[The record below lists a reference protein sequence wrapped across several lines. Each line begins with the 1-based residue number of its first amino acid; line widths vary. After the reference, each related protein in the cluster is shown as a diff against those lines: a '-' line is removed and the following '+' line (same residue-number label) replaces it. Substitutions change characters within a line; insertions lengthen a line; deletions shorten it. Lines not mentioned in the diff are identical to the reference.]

1 MKKLLLTG
9 AFITAA
15 GIGFQDISLGHG
27 GTYRGPGDTVP
38 PGGGGGGGG
47 GAPSTPG
54 PGGPSSPGP
63 SGPSTPGPS
72 TPGAPAGSPGGRKGP
87 STSGGAPSGPD
98 LTVWQFWWGFN
109 KEPYLNLKSHI
120 HDGGTLTGSDDWFLG
135 QGEKTQAK
143 DALRPSEEVIR
154 NRVVPALLKALKTES
169 NNDILTGALIA
180 LAKIGD
186 ARDETGA
193 SAFEREFATF
203 LDHSSQEVAETAA
216 VAMGILA
223 NDASVPTLL
232 HLLRDDD
239 TGRRLVKANEVDY
252 RSRAF
257 AAYGLG
263 LIGYRTADNGVRQE
277 IVAGLMETMEG
288 ERLSTRDVKVG
299 ALIALGLVPL
309 DVADAEPLAGSE
321 FGQWT
326 VSRAKQ
332 IEYCLN
338 YFKDTDNHYM
348 IRAHAPTAMARLLGG
363 TSAEQ
368 KEPVASAMVE
378 ALGKHS
384 KTKQQV
390 QQTCVLALGAI
401 GDSDEDAI
409 DKEIRDTL
417 LRFSEDG
424 DVQSRNFCMVAL
436 AQVGGTPGRGAG
448 DPLAGEAQ
456 VRKALLKKLS
466 RGKSAVRP
474 WAGMAIGVLGRR
486 LIDNDQSYSSDA
498 AAALR
503 GKIAETKRPDEIGAY
518 CIGAGITGDEESKP
532 TVLKKLGEISQ
543 EDSRGY
549 IAVSLGLMNARDSIE
564 PIQEIVK
571 KSKYKAELLQQAA
584 IALGLLGDKD
594 LVPELVDM
602 LTGAKS
608 LASQAAISSALGFI
622 GDARSIDPLI
632 AMLQDTQIT
641 DRARGFAAVALGLVA
656 DKEDLPWN
664 AKIAVDINYRAST
677 STLTSASQGT
687 GILDIL

>member
-1 MKKLLLTG
+1 
-9 AFITAA
+9 
-15 GIGFQDISLGHG
+15 
-27 GTYRGPGDTVP
+27 
-38 PGGGGGGGG
+38 
-47 GAPSTPG
+47 
-54 PGGPSSPGP
+54 
-63 SGPSTPGPS
+63 
-72 TPGAPAGSPGGRKGP
+72 
-87 STSGGAPSGPD
+87 
-98 LTVWQFWWGFN
+98 
-109 KEPYLNLKSHI
+109 
-120 HDGGTLTGSDDWFLG
+120 
-135 QGEKTQAK
+135 
-143 DALRPSEEVIR
+143 
-154 NRVVPALLKALKTES
+154 VVPALLHALKTEN

-193 SAFEREFATF
+193 SAFEREFSRF
-203 LDHSSQEVAETAA
+203 LSSGSQEVAETAA

-232 HLLRDDD
+232 HLLQDSPL
-239 TGRRLVKANEVDY
+239 GRRLVEGNEVSY
-252 RSRAF
+252 RTRAF

-263 LIGYRTADNGVRQE
+263 LIGFRTADNTIRQQ
-277 IVAGLMETMEG
+277 IVAGLIETLEAQ
-288 ERLSTRDVKVG
+288 RLSTRDVKVG
-299 ALIALGLVPL
+299 ALIGLGLVPL
-309 DVADAEPLAGSE
+309 DIAEAEPYAESAY
-321 FGQWT
+321 GQWT
-326 VSRAKQ
+326 TSRAKQ
-332 IEYCLN
+332 IEYCLAFFN
-338 YFKDTDNHYM
+338 DKERHYM
-348 IRAHAPTAMARLLGG
+348 IRAHAPTAMARLLDGA
-363 TSAEQ
+363 TAEL
-368 KEPVASAMVE
+368 KEPVASALIE

-384 KTKQQV
+384 KTKQQI

-401 GDSDEDAI
+401 GDADEDPI
-409 DKEIRDTL
+409 DEEIRATL

-424 DVQSRNFCMVAL
+424 DVQSRNFCMIAL
-436 AQVGGTPGRGAG
+436 AQVGGTPGRGEG
-448 DPLAGEAQ
+448 DPLAGEQQ

-466 RGKSAVRP
+466 RGKNAMRP
-474 WAGMAIGVLGRR
+474 WAGLALGVQGRT
-486 LIDNDQSYSSDA
+486 LIDNDRSYSADA

-503 GKIAETKRPDEIGAY
+503 AKIMETKRPDEIGAY

-532 TVLKKLGEISQ
+532 VVLKKLHEISQ

-549 IAVSLGLMNARDSIE
+549 IAVALGLMNARDAIE

-602 LTGAKS
+602 LTEAKS

-632 AMLQDTQIT
+632 DMLQNSQIT

-656 DKEDLPWN
+656 DKEELPWN

-677 STLTSASQGT
+677 STLTSPSQGT

>member
-1 MKKLLLTG
+1 
-9 AFITAA
+9 
-15 GIGFQDISLGHG
+15 
-27 GTYRGPGDTVP
+27 
-38 PGGGGGGGG
+38 
-47 GAPSTPG
+47 
-54 PGGPSSPGP
+54 
-63 SGPSTPGPS
+63 
-72 TPGAPAGSPGGRKGP
+72 
-87 STSGGAPSGPD
+87 
-98 LTVWQFWWGFN
+98 VWQFWWGFN

-154 NRVVPALLKALKTES
+154 NRVVPALLHALKTEN

-193 SAFEREFATF
+193 SAFEREFSRF
-203 LDHSSQEVAETAA
+203 LSSGSQEVAETAA

-232 HLLRDDD
+232 HLLQDSPL
-239 TGRRLVKANEVDY
+239 GRRLVEGNEVSY
-252 RSRAF
+252 RTRAF

-263 LIGYRTADNGVRQE
+263 LIGFRTADNTIRQQ
-277 IVAGLMETMEG
+277 IVAGLIETLEAQ
-288 ERLSTRDVKVG
+288 RLSTRDVKVG
-299 ALIALGLVPL
+299 ALIGLGLVPL
-309 DVADAEPLAGSE
+309 DIAEAEPYAESAY
-321 FGQWT
+321 GQWT
-326 VSRAKQ
+326 TSRAKQ
-332 IEYCLN
+332 IEYCLAFFN
-338 YFKDTDNHYM
+338 DKERHYM
-348 IRAHAPTAMARLLGG
+348 IRAHAPTAMARLLDGA
-363 TSAEQ
+363 TAEL
-368 KEPVASAMVE
+368 KEPVASALIE

-384 KTKQQV
+384 KTKQQI

-401 GDSDEDAI
+401 GDADEDPI
-409 DKEIRDTL
+409 DEEIRATL

-424 DVQSRNFCMVAL
+424 DVQSRNFCMIAL
-436 AQVGGTPGRGAG
+436 AQVGGTPGRGEG
-448 DPLAGEAQ
+448 DPLAGEQQ

-466 RGKSAVRP
+466 RGKNAMRP
-474 WAGMAIGVLGRR
+474 WAGLALGVQGRT
-486 LIDNDQSYSSDA
+486 LIDNDCSYSADA

-503 GKIAETKRPDEIGAY
+503 AKIMETKRPDEIGAY

-532 TVLKKLGEISQ
+532 VVLKKLHEISQ

-549 IAVSLGLMNARDSIE
+549 IAVALGLMNARDAIE

-602 LTGAKS
+602 LTEAKS

-632 AMLQDTQIT
+632 DMLQNSQIT

-656 DKEDLPWN
+656 DKEELPWN

-677 STLTSASQGT
+677 STLTSPSQGT